1 MMPASSPGDE
11 RHADATSFL
20 PTMEPPAAMVVTLP
34 AKGFNLDR
42 HLERVRADF
51 IAQALARTRGHQARA
66 AALLGL
72 SPRVLNYVLTTRSL
86 MPIVDMAKDA
96 EHDDDGLHQMRAYIA
111 SRLGRDGW
119 L

>member
-1 MMPASSPGDE
+1 MMPAPSQDE
-11 RHADATSFL
+11 RHAGAPSFL
-20 PTMEPPAAMVVTLP
+20 PTMEPPAALVVTLP
-34 AKGFNLDR
+34 TKGFNLDR

-72 SPRVLNYVLTTRSL
+72 SPRVLNYILTTRSFL
-86 MPIVDMAKDA
+86 PIIDVAKAA
-96 EHDDDGLHQMRAYIA
+96 EHDDDGLHEMRAYIG
-111 SRLGRDGW
+111 SRIGKDGW